1 MFVACLLLVFTACSS
16 GSHEKPVC
24 LGGEYM
30 LMGCGS
36 GTILCSDGTTQQLFP
51 STSCDNQTPLGG
63 ITKPADVT
71 CVVTDDCP
79 DGTTETDTLTW
90 VTAFLNATLY
100 LCLHHSSVDASAID
114 ADSSPPDASDA
125 GGD

>member
-1 MFVACLLLVFTACSS
+1 MRS
-16 GSHEKPVC
+16 P
-24 LGGEYM
+24 
-30 LMGCGS
+30 
-36 GTILCSDGTTQQLFP
+36 TQQLFP

-90 VTAFLNATLY
+90 VTGSDGCPEPPFSFLNATLY